1 MYKVLVIGCG
11 GSGAKTLSYM
21 MDQLRA
27 DLAVYGIEE
36 IPGCWQFLNV
46 DTPVQEETSAVGS
59 VSRQGGAYVSCGVA
73 DGRYRTVDEVLTTRV
88 QSRDAGGL
96 RHLATWIPRRPKD
109 VSFPV
114 TVGAG
119 QFRGIGRLLILRRL
133 GDVREAVEAALA
145 RMASPQAREAAE
157 QVARTVPGMG
167 DAPSSSATPM
177 VLVVSSMA
185 GGSGASMTL
194 DVCRLVAGATTT
206 PAIDPQKISVFLYT
220 AEVFEEVPD
229 HLRAGMPG
237 NTLAMLGEIMA
248 AQTGAEG
255 DAARL
260 DADLY
265 SLFGVSITAERAF
278 KRVTPIGLRAGG
290 TGAVFGDGSTDGVFR
305 GMGRGLARYI
315 SSPAFDRYVSFDI
328 ANDVDVPNR
337 SLVSWD
343 VDPTDTAW
351 SSFGYA
357 SLSMGRDRYAEYAA
371 QRLARRTVDHALD
384 GFRLP
389 GGSSNDSQRLA
400 DLWEHRRSGELVQMG
415 LPMSAGTTMM
425 GATSAV
431 DRETLDWLLSDQASK
446 ALNKTQL
453 AARARSTV
461 NAVMARRPQ
470 TEGMPVAEW
479 GAAMANWLRTQENLV
494 RPELEDASLQLAVQR
509 AREHLD
515 RIVDQTRR
523 DLADLGIPYA
533 IHVMG
538 ELGQSGGALRPLAD
552 RLEQVGA
559 QCPSSALKIPDTLSS
574 TMRGMGKTLLG
585 EAGSEQLVDRLTTGL
600 TDSVF
605 QWLLARSA
613 TALAVALRDLAASA
627 VKPLSDAMDDAR
639 KVLELERKDDHSA
652 IGVADVATDLYQAWP
667 GEPLAGEPDDLAVPK
682 RFATA
687 HNEVVLMG
695 VEQYPGRFLE
705 HIAGA
710 VPQEL
715 GGDLHQAYAEAVRE
729 VLTGRWEQ
737 GSGDRAPEDL
747 LRVSTRW
754 VPAGLQGATGN
765 ALPTAARYELK
776 LRAADVVGRA
786 RAFVGRRGEV
796 FARFTSQ
803 SLREYLEDDAVGDFE
818 KSQRS
823 EEVLAGLKRV
833 LDMARPLVEVDERI
847 YSDLHDG
854 ERPRLSFT
862 FSAIPFRGLDVAG
875 QFLEYLKN
883 NPSVAPGLLGEV
895 ERSLDD
901 EEVPRV
907 DVFGSYPRT
916 LPVAY
921 SGLLNSVSKTWDG
934 AIGSDG
940 ARGAFWKWRRARP
953 LPGGLPVGDEERRAM
968 VRGWWAATLS
978 GGVDRPEWKDRS
990 AARPV
995 RIWDRGEGEWVAFPY
1010 PLLTPRARM
1019 IAPNAWLA
1027 SVLESMLLAYVQIE
1041 RRGLEAFRPWK
1052 VLRRWADDGENDK
1065 EISIDDDGP
1074 VWTVLG
1080 ELLGRGHVA
1089 GLPVPGS
1096 LEGLEDAEERR
1107 KKLLA
1112 QCDLIL
1118 RDLDQ
1123 KYLPGA
1129 GKADDAKH
1137 FTNYAKR
1144 VRVETTPLSV
1154 DLAQEMYDE
1163 LVEVREILTRVEP
1176 SSGERS
1182 GDDADE
1188 IEY

>member
-1 MYKVLVIGCG
+1 
-11 GSGAKTLSYM
+11 
-21 MDQLRA
+21 
-27 DLAVYGIEE
+27 
-36 IPGCWQFLNV
+36 
-46 DTPVQEETSAVGS
+46 
-59 VSRQGGAYVSCGVA
+59 
-73 DGRYRTVDEVLTTRV
+73 
-88 QSRDAGGL
+88 
-96 RHLATWIPRRPKD
+96 
-109 VSFPV
+109 
-114 TVGAG
+114 
-119 QFRGIGRLLILRRL
+119 
-133 GDVREAVEAALA
+133 
-145 RMASPQAREAAE
+145 
-157 QVARTVPGMG
+157 
-167 DAPSSSATPM
+167 
-177 VLVVSSMA
+177 
-185 GGSGASMTL
+185 
-194 DVCRLVAGATTT
+194 
-206 PAIDPQKISVFLYT
+206 
-220 AEVFEEVPD
+220 
-229 HLRAGMPG
+229 
-237 NTLAMLGEIMA
+237 
-248 AQTGAEG
+248 
-255 DAARL
+255 
-260 DADLY
+260 
-265 SLFGVSITAERAF
+265 
-278 KRVTPIGLRAGG
+278 
-290 TGAVFGDGSTDGVFR
+290 
-305 GMGRGLARYI
+305 
-315 SSPAFDRYVSFDI
+315 
-328 ANDVDVPNR
+328 
-337 SLVSWD
+337 
-343 VDPTDTAW
+343 
-351 SSFGYA
+351 
-357 SLSMGRDRYAEYAA
+357 
-371 QRLARRTVDHALD
+371 
-384 GFRLP
+384 
-389 GGSSNDSQRLA
+389 
-400 DLWEHRRSGELVQMG
+400 
-415 LPMSAGTTMM
+415 
-425 GATSAV
+425 
-431 DRETLDWLLSDQASK
+431 
-446 ALNKTQL
+446 
-453 AARARSTV
+453 
-461 NAVMARRPQ
+461 
-470 TEGMPVAEW
+470 
-479 GAAMANWLRTQENLV
+479 
-494 RPELEDASLQLAVQR
+494 
-509 AREHLD
+509 
-515 RIVDQTRR
+515 
-523 DLADLGIPYA
+523 
-533 IHVMG
+533 
-538 ELGQSGGALRPLAD
+538 
-552 RLEQVGA
+552 
-559 QCPSSALKIPDTLSS
+559 
-574 TMRGMGKTLLG
+574 
-585 EAGSEQLVDRLTTGL
+585 
-600 TDSVF
+600 
-605 QWLLARSA
+605 
-613 TALAVALRDLAASA
+613 
-627 VKPLSDAMDDAR
+627 
-639 KVLELERKDDHSA
+639 
-652 IGVADVATDLYQAWP
+652 
-667 GEPLAGEPDDLAVPK
+667 
-682 RFATA
+682 
-687 HNEVVLMG
+687 MG

-875 QFLEYLKN
+875 QFLEYLKK